1 MAKRTLRATAA
12 NALEAINSVST
23 SDDDDLL
30 TWISPSTHA
39 PVAPASATSG
49 SSATRTSASLCVSRL
64 AYSRDKSYRSIMRT
78 VVPAQFLHRRWT
90 LAINVGISIGG
101 TMTRRI
107 HTLFA
112 AGLAFALSAAVV
124 SVQAGQ
130 AQEQKPKPHDMTG
143 CLEKG
148 ETATTWKL
156 TNVEG
161 GKVKLVEISET
172 AADLKMAPHVG
183 HKITITGTALPG
195 KPAGE
200 HHMRVDAVKMVSQ
213 TCP

>member
-1 MAKRTLRATAA
+1 MSRVLR
-12 NALEAINSVST
+12 
-23 SDDDDLL
+23 D
-30 TWISPSTHA
+30 
-39 PVAPASATSG
+39 
-49 SSATRTSASLCVSRL
+49 
-64 AYSRDKSYRSIMRT
+64 RSIMRT
-78 VVPAQFLHRRWT
+78 VIRAHVLHSGWIAT
-90 LAINVGISIGG
+90 NVAISIGG
-101 TMTRRI
+101 HMRTRI

-112 AGLAFALSAAVV
+112 AALAIAISVGVV

-130 AQEQKPKPHDMTG
+130 TQEQKPKPHDMTG

-148 ETATTWKL
+148 ATATTWKL

-161 GKVKLVEISET
+161 GKVKVVEIGET

-183 HKITITGTALPG
+183 HKITITGTALTG

-200 HHMRVDAVKMVSQ
+200 HHMRVEAVKMMST